1 MPTKKMK
8 TSNGDVIEVNI
19 VGNSIPDAKTVQ
31 DVYAGLSKDIRIKG
45 IKTIEKAD
53 DLGTIEALANN
64 VKRGFSFGA
73 SRHLEKNKEAQDQWN
88 DKNPFKSF
96 AADIVGGAG
105 LFAIPGAGVS
115 KLISV
120 ASKVPKLV
128 KAVKAAN
135 AVKKLAKA
143 HKIAT
148 AGVSGGIYS
157 GVRSNIESRDW
168 DPENVG
174 RNTIISTMLGI
185 PLAMAGSGVGRGVS
199 KLLNRSGSKAAA
211 FIDAVGGVK
220 NFKKITKE
228 SKKLIHSTDPAIT
241 DLLKSPK
248 LTPKDKAIIVSKY
261 AKAQAG
267 NPTYV
272 DKALRSL
279 EPNKSQ
285 NNIVKLM
292 KKVAD
297 MRYGDVDF
305 DMPHDVKASK
315 TVMKVGPGSVKAKI
329 EVLPDT
335 ENRYFSMAAKK
346 ASQRSPASDLG
357 NKEYLSNKMS
367 TKQLIAVRKEL
378 YDMQNQFLSKNRKL
392 DAKEIGEKIKDI
404 NGYLQ
409 EKNPNLHKADRS
421 FARMKNMEKRYEE
434 GKAFKGYKP
443 GEAQHDPH
451 ASFVRGLS
459 EQVKANQSNL
469 GDVGDVSDYRK
480 LVPNHIQNFLNTNRP
495 TATKRVNTKLGRM
508 AREQS
513 NLETLMSRNPEYKDS
528 LGHLGATAM
537 KMLTRPKGTLVRK
550 AGAAATNFENS
561 YQHSPKEMAK
571 LLYGRSKNVYNDI
584 TKQAKPTVGG
594 KVLDTVMQS
603 FAGTGGR
610 GYLNRRRFNGI

>member
-421 FARMKNMEKRYEE
+421 FARMKNVEQGYEE

-443 GEAQHDPH
+443 GESQHAPS
-451 ASFVRGLS
+451 ASFVRGVW
-459 EQVKANQSNL
+459 EQAKANRANL
-469 GDVGDVSDYRK
+469 GGIDGLGDFDK
-480 LVPNHIQNFLNTNRP
+480 IMPQHIQNVYSTTRP
-495 TATKRVNTKLGRM
+495 QTLGRIKRGI
-508 AREQS
+508 ARRGAEQS
-513 NLETLMSRNPEYKDS
+513 NLKTMISSMPEYSKGLD
-528 LGHLGATAM
+528 LHGRDAA
-537 KMLTRPKGTLVRK
+537 KFITRPKRALIGQMVKGTNAVSD
-550 AGAAATNFENS
+550 AYEYN
-561 YQHSPKEMAK
+561 PKEMAN
-571 LLYGRSKNVYNDI
+571 LMYRNSKDVFKEI
-584 TKQAKPTVGG
+584 THKAKPTKKG
-594 KVLDTVMQS
+594 KVLDTVLQS
-603 FAGTGGR
+603 FAKTGGR
-610 GYLNRRRFNGI
+610 GALNGRRINGL